1 MLDKHS
7 PPRAWGG
14 RAWPTSQPATR
25 IERPSV
31 ADLARGNADR
41 AADSPVDAGAGS
53 SSGMHRQHEDQGQRV
68 GL

>member
-1 MLDKHS
+1 VATWH
-7 PPRAWGG
+7 A
-14 RAWPTSQPATR
+14 ATR
-25 IERPSV
+25 IERAEHGGRRSRQRGSGAPSV
-31 ADLARGNADR
+31 ADIARESADR